1 MPRVKTGVV
10 RKAAHKKIFDA
21 NKGYR
26 MAKRKLYKTAKEAF
40 LHAGAYAF
48 AGRRLKK
55 RDFRSLWIK
64 RINAALKSQID
75 TITYSKF
82 IKQMSNKSIKLNRQ
96 ILSGL
101 AVNFP
106 KVFSSVFTFVANGST
121 QKSKN

>member
-1 MPRVKTGVV
+1 MPRTKTGVV
-10 RKAAHKKIFDA
+10 RRAGHKKIFAA

-26 MAKRKLYKTAKEAF
+26 MAKRKLFKAAKEAY
-40 LHAGAYAF
+40 LHAGQYAF

-64 RINAALKSQID
+64 RINGALKSQTD
-75 TITYSKF
+75 TISYSKF
-82 IKQMSNKSIKLNRQ
+82 IKQLSDKSIKLNRQ

-106 KVFSSVFTFVANGST
+106 KSFSAIFGFTT
-121 QKSKN
+121 KK

>member
-64 RINAALKSQID
+64 RINAALKSQTD
-75 TITYSKF
+75 PITYSKF
-82 IKQMSNKSIKLNRQ
+82 IKQMSDKSIKLNRQ

-106 KVFSSVFTFVANGST
+106 KAFSAVFGFTT
-121 QKSKN
+121 KK

>member
-1 MPRVKTGVV
+1 MPRTKTGVV
-10 RKAAHKKIFDA
+10 RRAGHKKIFAA

-26 MAKRKLYKTAKEAF
+26 MAKRKLFKATKEAY
-40 LHAGAYAF
+40 LHAGQYAF

-64 RINAALKSQID
+64 RINGALKSQTD
-75 TITYSKF
+75 TISYSKF
-82 IKQMSNKSIKLNRQ
+82 IKQLSDKSIKLNRQ

-106 KVFSSVFTFVANGST
+106 KSFSAIFGFTT
-121 QKSKN
+121 KK

>member
-1 MPRVKTGVV
+1 MPRVKTGIV
-10 RKAAHKKIFDA
+10 RKAAHKKILSA

-26 MAKRKLYKTAKEAF
+26 MAKRKLYKTAKEAY
-40 LHAGAYAF
+40 LHAGQYAF

-64 RINAALKSQID
+64 RINGALKSQVDSIS
-75 TITYSKF
+75 YSKF
-82 IKQMSNKSIKLNRQ
+82 IKQLSDKSIKLNRQ

-101 AVNFP
+101 AISFP
-106 KVFSSVFTFVANGST
+106 KAFSSVFTFVANGST